1 MGAREV
7 LQTIHG
13 WMARLRRAIMA
24 NQLKAGILGGA
35 ALFLAAS
42 LVIFILEAVGHFSG
56 AVRAVLLTVW
66 VIAALAAVLAG
77 LLWPVLRCTVLAPD
91 DKRLARRYAG
101 RMPTVRDRVLNALQ
115 LLERAEGANRE
126 GYSPDLILEAGRE
139 VAQDLQTVDPHALPN
154 RKPVRFTAHAAL
166 AVGALSIVSMLIG
179 GSSLL
184 SAAGRVMN
192 PGQEFE
198 APASVIVERLEKGK
212 TATEPASIRGENGV
226 YRYTYRGIT
235 APFTYWARQG
245 RVKSE
250 SFAVQVQ
257 ELPSVR
263 FLSVRL
269 APPKST
275 TTQTS

>member
-7 LQTIHG
+7 LQAIHG

-24 NQLKAGILGGA
+24 NQLKAGALGGA
-35 ALFLAAS
+35 ALFLAVS
-42 LVIFILEAVGHFSG
+42 LLIFILEAVGHFSG
-56 AVRAVLLTVW
+56 AVRSVLLAVW
-66 VIAALAAVLAG
+66 VLAALAAVLAG

-91 DKRLARRYAG
+91 DKRLARRFAG

-154 RKPVRFTAHAAL
+154 HKPVRFTARAAL
-166 AVGALSIVSMLIG
+166 AVGALSVIALFVG

-184 SAAGRVMN
+184 SAAGRVMK

-198 APASVIVERLEKGK
+198 APA
-212 TATEPASIRGENGV
+212 
-226 YRYTYRGIT
+226 
-235 APFTYWARQG
+235 PFT
-245 RVKSE
+245 
-250 SFAVQVQ
+250 
-257 ELPSVR
+257 
-263 FLSVRL
+263 LSIKPGDVRL
-269 APPKST
+269 VRGD
-275 TTQTS
+275 